1 MKVSY
6 RGHEIDAHREKCL
19 AGYSLLYFSVFR
31 ESDGYECV
39 SDYTTGSD
47 TARDM
52 VGYLK
57 ARVDEE
63 LASADPWGE
72 KEAANACHC

>member
-19 AGYSLLYFSVFR
+19 AGYTLLYFSVFR

-39 SDYTTGSD
+39 SSYTTGDD
-47 TARDM
+47 TPADM
-52 VGYLK
+52 IGYLK
-57 ARVDEE
+57 ELVDAE
-63 LASADPWGE
+63 LASDDPWGE
-72 KEAANACHC
+72 GDCP